1 MQFSLIFF
9 EIFSSL
15 HFLENFISALR
26 FCDII
31 VESCNRNPSISG
43 IEKKKE
49 KKNTTKYDEIENEKM
64 KYEENTIFNALLNAF
79 SELFLKSH
87 VRTSLLST
95 GEQQSM
101 ASFTLSRI
109 ILSELRKSTG
119 NGVLLQMTASY
130 MCGGNSCRSREN
142 DTSTIVCNDAH
153 KNSKSSNLDGNMSHP
168 VYDIIASIISRAKSK
183 NRDLAVSS
191 TLLLSSVI
199 RSSDLHTAAALC
211 NKREGDGFPFNSAVN
226 SVQNTPN
233 ITVSV
238 DNTPIII
245 DRDNPLGI
253 YRKIGSHVVTDVR
266 DFHRNLLIESI
277 NQENDFND
285 TENGSKEN
293 ITENSNKNVKENKDN
308 NAIEKSND
316 DSDITKWEKVEF
328 ENLESRLTRICEE
341 IFSSDKKFSIPVN
354 SDKDKE
360 INDVNKIE
368 KKDSRNIIESAEYDS
383 VFAFKYTDV
392 SACNITARLSSRLS
406 SWLHFENINS
416 SSELNDNTLDPVQND
431 STDDNEQKVRI
442 NTKVTATRENKN
454 INDKMDFE
462 TDVITNHV
470 HSVLFDFILYRLAVF
485 PDLRYEEQVALSGII
500 RDTLCVLCSTLVDRS
515 LNYDCGAYERKTE
528 KDKKL
533 KMISVDTINQTNN
546 KEKNEFNSS
555 RQIYHSDN
563 ILIFILNIIEITSSL
578 RKDMKAHLKSVAL
591 HGLKINILHDMLSTS
606 SSSTT
611 LPQSE
616 IKRSVTNDKKVEK
629 NTNLNLQNDSSKKR
643 ENGASQITPLKEK
656 VEVKLSIGVNDDIV
670 ILNDINCK
678 LVSDETK
685 QNKRILETTVILNEL
700 LRETQGMVFATNK
713 LKFSL
718 LTALNYS
725 KSVIVF
731 DETMKMDV
739 NNNEKSEFESDD
751 ETEMD
756 QDQNR
761 ELKDIVDDRNSDD
774 DFDMVKDESL
784 NGKKS
789 QTENINKNKNL
800 DTQVDFSE
808 KDTKISNEITR
819 TPTSVAGKINGI
831 DRNEKCETDFLND
844 YEILEKELL
853 NINC

>member
-1 MQFSLIFF
+1 MSLIFF
-9 EIFSSL
+9 EIFSSV

-31 VESCNRNPSISG
+31 VESCNRNPSICG
-43 IEKKKE
+43 IEKKN
-49 KKNTTKYDEIENEKM
+49 NTAANYYEVENEKI
-64 KYEENTIFNALLNAF
+64 KFEENSIFTALLNAF

-87 VRTSLLST
+87 VRISLLST

-109 ILSELRKSTG
+109 LLSELRKSTG

-130 MCGGNSCRSREN
+130 MCGGNSFRSSES
-142 DTSTIVCNDAH
+142 DASIIVCTDAH
-153 KNSKSSNLDGNMSHP
+153 NDSKSSNLDDNMSRP

-238 DNTPIII
+238 DNTPTII
-245 DRDNPLGI
+245 DRENPLGI
-253 YRKIGSHVVTDVR
+253 YRKIGSHMVTDVR
-266 DFHRNLLIESI
+266 DFHRNLLIEST

-285 TENGSKEN
+285 AENGKEN
-293 ITENSNKNVKENKDN
+293 ITESSNKNVKENNYNNTIEINNDN
-308 NAIEKSND
+308 
-316 DSDITKWEKVEF
+316 SDITKWEKVEF

-354 SDKDKE
+354 SEKDKE
-360 INDVNKIE
+360 MNNVNKIE
-368 KKDSRNIIESAEYDS
+368 KKDSRNIKESAEYDS
-383 VFAFKYTDV
+383 VFSFKYTDV

-416 SSELNDNTLDPVQND
+416 SSKSNDNALDFVKNN

-442 NTKVTATRENKN
+442 NTKITATRENKN
-454 INDKMDFE
+454 MNDKKDFE
-462 TDVITNHV
+462 TDITNHA

-515 LNYDCGAYERKTE
+515 LNYDNAYERKTNTDE
-528 KDKKL
+528 KL
-533 KMISVDTINQTNN
+533 KLSINTINQTNN
-546 KEKNEFNSS
+546 KERNEFSTS
-555 RQIYHSDN
+555 CQIYHHDD
-563 ILIFILNIIEITSSL
+563 ILIFILNVIEITSSL
-578 RKDMKAHLKSVAL
+578 RKDMKTHLKSVAL
-591 HGLKINILHDMLSTS
+591 HGLKIKLLHDMLSTS

-611 LPQSE
+611 LPKSE
-616 IKRSVTNDKKVEK
+616 IKQNVANDKKIAK
-629 NTNLNLQNDSSKKR
+629 NTNLNLQNDGSKRR
-643 ENGASQITPLKEK
+643 ENGASQITPQKDKE
-656 VEVKLSIGVNDDIV
+656 KLSIGVNDDIV
-670 ILNDINCK
+670 ILNDENCK

-731 DETMKMDV
+731 DENMKMDV

-756 QDQNR
+756 LDQNR
-761 ELKDIVDDRNSDD
+761 ELKDIVNDRNSDD
-774 DFDMVKDESL
+774 DDFDMVTDESL
-784 NGKKS
+784 NGKKP
-789 QTENINKNKNL
+789 QTVNINKNKNL
-800 DTQVDFSE
+800 DTQVDFTE
-808 KDTKISNEITR
+808 KDTKFSNEITR
-819 TPTSVAGKINGI
+819 TVTSIAGKMNGI